1 MTNLVNRFVRL
12 LGPAL
17 NRHRIRPDR
26 GRHFGRH
33 HTAVNMLGLQLESTF
48 SDISLQLATDGK

>member
-1 MTNLVNRFVRL
+1 LP
-12 LGPAL
+12 GPAL